1 MIEHLF
7 ARGKGGADR
16 GTVRLWEVR
25 PPRSGR
31 CQASRRMATDVL
43 SDRALN
49 RATLARQMLLERS
62 TTTDPLT
69 AVDRLVGLQAQ
80 NPLDPYLALWSR
92 LADFDPDV
100 VGRAVEDRRLVR
112 VVVMRGTIHLV
123 TADDALA
130 LPAVIQPVL
139 DAEIARHPE
148 YAPHLRGVDL
158 APVLAY
164 ARAALAEQPAT
175 MTRLRTAIAER
186 FPDVHPAAAAYATRC
201 FIPLTQVPPRG
212 VWGRKGQ
219 VTVTP
224 VDAWLGRPLGTATAP
239 DGAVLR
245 YLAAFGPATVADV
258 AAWCRLTGMREVL
271 DRLAPRLRTFT
282 DERGRTLHDVPDG
295 PRPDPD
301 VEAPVRF
308 LPEYD
313 NSILSFADRNRFG
326 SDEERRFSGGRDP
339 FKGSVL
345 VDGRVRAIWHPAP
358 GSPRGHPVVVVTH
371 HPLTAAQAA
380 EVEAE
385 GRRMAV
391 FWLGAEDEDA
401 ADLRLVPLGSG

>member
-1 MIEHLF
+1 
-7 ARGKGGADR
+7 
-16 GTVRLWEVR
+16 
-25 PPRSGR
+25 
-31 CQASRRMATDVL
+31 MAVDVL
-43 SDRALN
+43 TDRALN

-62 TTTDPLT
+62 TTVDPMT

-100 VGRAVEDRRLVR
+100 VGRAVDDRHLVR
-112 VVVMRGTIHLV
+112 AVVMRGTIHLL

-130 LPAVIQPVL
+130 LPAVVQPVL
-139 DAEIARHPE
+139 DAEIARHSE
-148 YAPHLRGVDL
+148 YAPHLRDVDI
-158 APVLAY
+158 APVVAF
-164 ARAALAEQPAT
+164 ARKVLAEQPAT
-175 MTRLRTAIAER
+175 MTRLRAAIAER

-201 FIPLTQVPPRG
+201 LVPLVQVPPRG

-219 VTVTP
+219 VTLTP
-224 VDAWLGRPLGTATAP
+224 VDAWLGRPLGTAPAP

-245 YLAAFGPATVADV
+245 YLAAFGPAAVADV

-271 DRLAPRLRTFT
+271 DRLAPGLRTFT
-282 DERGRTLHDVPDG
+282 DERGRTLYDVPDG
-295 PRPDPD
+295 PLPDPD

-313 NSILSFADRNRFG
+313 NSLLSFADRNRFG
-326 SDEERRFSGGRDP
+326 SDENRRFSGGRDP

-345 VDGRVRAIWHPAP
+345 VDGRVRAIWSPVPGAPKGRPA
-358 GSPRGHPVVVVTH
+358 VTVTH
-371 HPLTAAQAA
+371 HPLPAPQAA
-380 EVEAE
+380 DVEAE

-391 FWLGAEDEDA
+391 FWLGATDEDA
-401 ADLRLVPLGSG
+401 ADVRLVPLSTG

>member
-1 MIEHLF
+1 M
-7 ARGKGGADR
+7 
-16 GTVRLWEVR
+16 
-25 PPRSGR
+25 
-31 CQASRRMATDVL
+31 ASDVL
-43 SDRALN
+43 SGRALN

-69 AVDRLVGLQAQ
+69 AVDQLVGLQAQ

-100 VGRAVEDRRLVR
+100 VGHAVEDRRLVR

-123 TADDALA
+123 SADDALA

-139 DAEIARHPE
+139 DAEIGRHPE
-148 YAPHLRGVDL
+148 YAPHLRGVDI
-158 APVLAY
+158 APVVAY
-164 ARAALAEQPAT
+164 ARQVLAERPST
-175 MTRLRTAIAER
+175 MTRLRAAIAER

-201 FIPLTQVPPRG
+201 SVPLTQVPPRG

-239 DGAVLR
+239 DGVVLR

-258 AAWCRLTGMREVL
+258 AAWCRLTAMREVL
-271 DRLAPRLRTFT
+271 DRLAPRLRTFA
-282 DERGRTLHDVPDG
+282 DERGRTLYDVPDG
-295 PRPDPD
+295 PLPDPD

-326 SDEERRFSGGRDP
+326 TDAERRFSGARDP

-345 VDGRVRAIWHPAP
+345 VDGRVRAIWQPEP
-358 GSPRGHPVVVVTH
+358 GSPKDHPVVVVTH
-371 HPLTAAQAA
+371 HPLTAGQAA

-385 GRRMAV
+385 GHRMAV

-401 ADLRLVPLGSG
+401 ADVRLVPLGTG